1 MGSSEERKPPPTPR
15 RSHSCAVAR
24 RRASLPVAVMATA
37 REEWAPLDTRYTRET
52 ELIMGSFFMS
62 FAVLGG

>member
-1 MGSSEERKPPPTPR
+1 MR
-15 RSHSCAVAR
+15 RRVA